1 MGWNDHVDWEEE
13 RIKEI
18 KQDKK
23 ATAQT
28 MRKHGMDEET
38 IRADVWSRA
47 DVQCQGTCQSWLTHE
62 ENNSG
67 LDMCWECKLESMG

>member
-1 MGWNDHVDWEEE
+1 MGWNDHVDWDEE

-23 ATAQT
+23 ETAQM

-38 IRADVWSRA
+38 IRSDRIAGSFAQVGYRHA
-47 DVQCQGTCQSWLTHE
+47 MRIGPRYLR
-62 ENNSG
+62 G
-67 LDMCWECKLESMG
+67 